1 MKFRN
6 PVQSLERIFGR
17 IRKTGLRYDESG
29 ITAAAGEEMNY
40 QESVNYLYSLGHET
54 LAMKLGLNS
63 MRNLSKAFDEP
74 QKKYPAVHIA
84 GTNGKGST
92 AAMTAS
98 IARAAGLRVGLYT
111 SPHLISVTERIRVGE
126 DEIAEEDFA
135 RLATA
140 VREASEK
147 LVADKVLPAPPTFFE
162 QMTMIAFLYFAE
174 REVDLAVLEVGLGG
188 RLDATNICEP
198 VVTAIT
204 PVGFDHQQY
213 LGDTLTSIAGEK
225 AGIVKPCV
233 PVVVA
238 PQEDEAMKA
247 INTRCEELN
256 APMIET
262 SEPFEVE
269 AADGAE
275 NIGRYRFRYRTS
287 GAEYNARLNL
297 RGRHQI
303 TNALVAIHIAEQLR
317 IAGFD
322 IPSPAIV
329 EGLSKAEWPGRLEMI
344 RVSPSPAPLLLDGA
358 HNVAGGRALRNFLD
372 EHFSGVP
379 ITIVFGAMAD
389 KAIAEMAGI
398 LFPAARRIILT
409 KVANLRAAEPATIAE
424 EVAGLDLNVVCASSV
439 AEALTEASRVTPPEG
454 LIVACGS
461 LFLAGEIKQSVQNP
475 APYGER
481 ERPGPP

>member
-1 MKFRN
+1 
-6 PVQSLERIFGR
+6 
-17 IRKTGLRYDESG
+17 
-29 ITAAAGEEMNY
+29 MNY
-40 QESVNYLYSLGHET
+40 QEAVKYLYSLGHET

-63 MRNLSKAFDEP
+63 VRILSKAFDEP

-126 DEIAEEDFA
+126 DKIAEEDFA
-135 RLATA
+135 RLAT
-140 VREASEK
+140 EARRAGEELVTEK
-147 LVADKVLPAPPTFFE
+147 ALPAPPTFFE

-174 REVDLAVLEVGLGG
+174 RAVDLAVLEVGLGG

-213 LGDTLTSIAGEK
+213 LGDTLASIAGEK
-225 AGIVKPCV
+225 AGIVKPGV

-238 PQEDEAMKA
+238 PQEDEAMKTISA
-247 INTRCEELN
+247 QCEELN

-262 SEPFEVE
+262 SAPFEVE
-269 AADGAE
+269 AAGGAE
-275 NIGRYRFRYRTS
+275 NIGRYRFCYRTRR
-287 GAEYNARLNL
+287 GEYDPQLSL

-303 TNALVAIHIAEQLR
+303 TNALVAIHLAEQLQ

-329 EGLSKAEWPGRLEMI
+329 EGLGNVEWPGRLEMI

-358 HNVAGGRALRNFLD
+358 HNAAGARVLRDFLD
-372 EHFSGVP
+372 EHFSSGSPGYASLPACPASSSGPSSKPGTLEAMRTQGRP
-379 ITIVFGAMAD
+379 ITIIFGAMAD
-389 KAIAEMAGI
+389 KAIAGMVEI
-398 LFPAARRIILT
+398 LFPAAQQIILT
-409 KVANLRAAEPATIAE
+409 KIANVRAAEPSAMAEAIAS
-424 EVAGLDLNVVCASSV
+424 LNRSVVCANNV
-439 AEALTEASRVTPPEG
+439 AEALMEASRVTPPDG

-461 LFLAGEIKQSVQNP
+461 LFLAGEVKQSLLLFK
-475 APYGER
+475 G
-481 ERPGPP
+481 

>member
-1 MKFRN
+1 
-6 PVQSLERIFGR
+6 
-17 IRKTGLRYDESG
+17 
-29 ITAAAGEEMNY
+29 MNY
-40 QESVNYLYSLGHET
+40 EEAVKYLYSLGHET

-63 MRNLSKAFDEP
+63 VHNLSKAFDEP
-74 QKKYPAVHIA
+74 QKRYPAVHVA

-92 AAMTAS
+92 AAMAAS
-98 IARAAGLRVGLYT
+98 IARAAGMRTGLYT

-135 RLATA
+135 RLATE
-140 VREASEK
+140 VRAAGEK
-147 LVADKVLPAPPTFFE
+147 LVAGKVLPAPPTFFE

-213 LGDTLTSIAGEK
+213 LGDTLAAIAGEK
-225 AGIVKPCV
+225 AGIVKPGV

-238 PQEDEAMKA
+238 PQEDEAKKVIIA
-247 INTRCEELN
+247 RCEELN

-262 SEPFEVE
+262 SKPFEVE
-269 AADGAE
+269 AAVAAE

-287 GAEYNARLNL
+287 GAEYDAGLNL

-344 RVSPSPAPLLLDGA
+344 RVSPSQAPVLLDGA
-358 HNVAGGRALRNFLD
+358 HNAAGARALRDFLD
-372 EHFSGVP
+372 EHFSSAP
-379 ITIVFGAMAD
+379 ITLIFGAMAD
-389 KAIAEMAGI
+389 KAIAEMAEI
-398 LFPAARRIILT
+398 LFPAARQIILT
-409 KVANLRAAEPATIAE
+409 KAANVRAAEPATMAE
-424 EVAGLDLNVVCASSV
+424 EVAGLNQTVVCANSV
-439 AEALTEASRVTPPEG
+439 TEALTEASRVTPPEG

-461 LFLAGEIKQSVQNP
+461 LFLAGEIKQC
-475 APYGER
+475 A
-481 ERPGPP
+481 GPQIGSHNFV

>member
-1 MKFRN
+1 
-6 PVQSLERIFGR
+6 
-17 IRKTGLRYDESG
+17 
-29 ITAAAGEEMNY
+29 MNY
-40 QESVNYLYSLGHET
+40 QEAVKYLYSLGHET

-63 MRNLSKAFDEP
+63 VRILSKAFDEP

-111 SPHLISVTERIRVGE
+111 SPHLISVTERIRAGE
-126 DEIAEEDFA
+126 DEIAEENFA

-140 VREASEK
+140 VREAGER
-147 LVADKVLPAPPTFFE
+147 LVADQVLPAPPTFFE

-225 AGIVKPCV
+225 AGIVKPGV
-233 PVVVA
+233 PVIIA
-238 PQEDEAMKA
+238 PQEVEAMKA
-247 INTRCEELN
+247 IVARCQELN

-262 SEPFEVE
+262 SKPFEVE
-269 AADGAE
+269 AAAGAE

-287 GAEYNARLNL
+287 VGEYDARLNL

-329 EGLSKAEWPGRLEMI
+329 EGLGKAEWPGRLEMI
-344 RVSPSPAPLLLDGA
+344 RVSPSQAPLLPPVLLDGA
-358 HNVAGGRALRNFLD
+358 HNVAGARALRDFLD
-372 EHFSGVP
+372 EHFSDVP
-379 ITIVFGAMAD
+379 ITVIFGAMAD
-389 KAIAEMAGI
+389 KAIAEMAEI
-398 LFPAARRIILT
+398 IFPAARQIILT
-409 KVANLRAAEPATIAE
+409 KIANVRAAEPSAMAEAIAS
-424 EVAGLDLNVVCASSV
+424 LNQNVVCANNI

-461 LFLAGEIKQSVQNP
+461 LFLAGEIKQSATSP
-475 APYGER
+475 IS
-481 ERPGPP
+481 